1 MKITHKYQEMDTDR
15 LKLAKVHLTENKINK
30 LKEIGLK
37 KGLSTFAA
45 VCRFALNDF
54 IKQNATLIA

>member
-1 MKITHKYQEMDTDR
+1 MDTDR